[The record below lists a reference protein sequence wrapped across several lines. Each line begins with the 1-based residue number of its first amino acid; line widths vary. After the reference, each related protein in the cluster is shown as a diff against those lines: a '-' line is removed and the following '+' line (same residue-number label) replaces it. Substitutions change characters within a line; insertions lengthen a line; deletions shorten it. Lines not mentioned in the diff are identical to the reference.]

1 MLFLKTVDLSLL
13 FWQINKKSTIL
24 QNKKLFMTREILL
37 VIFKIINSGRSGP
50 YIFMALFPYFDALC
64 YIKIKFIYSVHSY
77 RHVLDSNSDS
87 FVSSF
92 FPFLF
97 TPHFVYKSVKILVL
111 DSWKN
116 SVYRV
121 IITFATSMLGNYHS
135 KLGNLC
141 LAMSYF
147 NKECSKIG
155 KSSAF
160 LKVKKNPFE
169 VPFSIHFGS
178 FSSWF

>member
-1 MLFLKTVDLSLL
+1 ML
-13 FWQINKKSTIL
+13 FWQITNKKSTIL
-24 QNKKLFMTREILL
+24 QNKKLYMTREILL
-37 VIFKIINSGRSGP
+37 VIFKVINSGRSGP
-50 YIFMALFPYFDALC
+50 YDFMALFPYFDALC

-87 FVSSF
+87 SFVSSF

-111 DSWKN
+111 DSWKK

-121 IITFATSMLGNYHS
+121 IIITFATSMLGNYHG

-147 NKECSKIG
+147 NT
-155 KSSAF
+155 
-160 LKVKKNPFE
+160 
-169 VPFSIHFGS
+169 
-178 FSSWF
+178 

>member
-1 MLFLKTVDLSLL
+1 MPWSSTYDCYKKKIAACYFLLVIYSLLFLKTVDYSLL

-24 QNKKLFMTREILL
+24 QNKKLYMNLEILL

-141 LAMSYF
+141 LVMSYF
-147 NKECSKIG
+147 NT
-155 KSSAF
+155 
-160 LKVKKNPFE
+160 
-169 VPFSIHFGS
+169 
-178 FSSWF
+178 